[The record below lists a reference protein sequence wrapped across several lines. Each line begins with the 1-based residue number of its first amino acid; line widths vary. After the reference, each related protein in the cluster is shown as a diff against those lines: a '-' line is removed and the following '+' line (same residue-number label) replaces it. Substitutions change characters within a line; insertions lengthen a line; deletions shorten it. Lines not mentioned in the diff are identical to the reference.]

1 MSRTFVFLPDDPKI
15 GRVIRRLSAEQ
26 WAKWK
31 LARAKEG
38 VVWGASELPG
48 STHPDIL
55 EDYKNLPPHIS
66 DNALALTYG
75 RIMFFA
81 SLGWEKVNSLI
92 QAARNGEEISSELT
106 EEVARAFHQ
115 GWWRQRQAWGLS
127 GHSGDKD
134 WDDETD
140 AEKANDLKLVPGWA
154 ELLSA
159 CLYEAEKGDEEM
171 AALMDFLKGEYV

>member
-1 MSRTFVFLPDDPKI
+1 MSRTFTYPPSDSLIWKAID
-15 GRVIRRLSAEQ
+15 RLTLAQ
-26 WAKWK
+26 WAKWQC
-31 LARAKEG
+31 ARAKQG
-38 VVWGASELPG
+38 VVWGAMEFPG
-48 STHPDIL
+48 KFHPDVL
-55 EDYKNLPPHIS
+55 EEYENLPPHIK
-66 DNALALTYG
+66 NFAHTLTIG

-81 SLGWEKVNSLI
+81 SIGWEKVYSLI
-92 QAARNGEEISSELT
+92 QAARNKREISSELT

-115 GWWRQRQAWGLS
+115 GWWLQRQAWGLS

-159 CLYEAEKGDEEM
+159 CLYEAENGDEEM
-171 AALMDFLKGEYV
+171 MALMDFLKD